1 MYFPELTILLAH
13 AISLTI
19 VLSLRFGNGTGR
31 RLHRVTQLFLLV
43 GSVLA
48 VGKQVAHLGRQEAP
62 AQGAAVGQAAWRP
75 VGGLD
80 LGRFRDDFLIIKIY
94 REINSN
100 DFQFSIWANFKD

>member
-19 VLSLRFGNGTGR
+19 VLSLRFGYGTGR

-48 VGKQVAHLGRQEAP
+48 VGKQVAHLGRQEAL
-62 AQGAAVGQAAWRP
+62 AQGTPVSQATWRP
-75 VGGLD
+75 VEG
-80 LGRFRDDFLIIKIY
+80 
-94 REINSN
+94 
-100 DFQFSIWANFKD
+100 FQLKDERKL